1 METRV
6 HYYPKFTG
14 GFHKTKKGTILKFDN
29 TGIEFWVFESE
40 MKLKDTIKKE
50 NRKFFLHKLQ
60 PTGFEST
67 ADKLLKIK
75 MTVLKD
81 EPYVLGFTFHH

>member
-1 METRV
+1 
-6 HYYPKFTG
+6 
-14 GFHKTKKGTILKFDN
+14 
-29 TGIEFWVFESE
+29 
-40 MKLKDTIKKE
+40 MKLKDAIKKE

-60 PTGFEST
+60 LTGFEST

-75 MTVLKD
+75 MSVLKD